1 MMPRR
6 WSAVDS
12 VMPDRK
18 LRTLD
23 IGILQGE
30 YNIENMEVARL
41 SARTV
46 ARKRRGEEI

>member
-6 WSAVDS
+6 CSAVER
-12 VMPDRK
+12 VIPDRK

-30 YNIENMEVARL
+30 YNIEDIESVRL
-41 SARTV
+41 SGRA
-46 ARKRRGEEI
+46 AEEET

>member
-1 MMPRR
+1 MPKR

-18 LRTLD
+18 LRKLD

-30 YNIENMEVARL
+30 YNIENMEIARL
-41 SARTV
+41 SARAV
-46 ARKRRGEEI
+46 GRKYE